1 MTAALPP
8 ELWWRILRLLP
19 GPSLCQVSLVCRY
32 FHTLVQVHLSEYCE
46 NREVDTF
53 M

>member
-19 GPSLCQVSLVCRY
+19 GPSLCQVSLVCTY
-32 FHTLVQVHLSEYCE
+32 FHTLVQVHL
-46 NREVDTF
+46 RIL
-53 M
+53 